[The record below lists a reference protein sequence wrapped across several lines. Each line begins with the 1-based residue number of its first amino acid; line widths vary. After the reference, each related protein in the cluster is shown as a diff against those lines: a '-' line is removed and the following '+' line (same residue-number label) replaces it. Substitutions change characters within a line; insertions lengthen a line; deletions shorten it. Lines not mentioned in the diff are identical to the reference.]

1 MYLWIDIRIDAD
13 KNIRGCVKL
22 LHSLLN
28 VAQIKFAVNVNQH
41 TVFNCKT
48 EFFKGLTVAV

>member
-13 KNIRGCVKL
+13 KHIRGCVKL